1 MDLAGSDHSSH
12 GRTYSSCCRQR
23 PLIYKRGRCGLLCDS
38 PSKSLQ
44 GRHARLR
51 SGGPTPAIV
60 HKKFGKPWACIILQI
75 FQICHSKSSLSQPFS
90 MTNLGNPDCFWS
102 CPDFPILLWKIQ
114 PQPAIFRETLIVC
127 DPVQSSQI
135 VHGNSTR
142 SQPFSITNLGN
153 PDCVWSC
160 PDLAKFITKGRRRN
174 TTGMLNDNFEGD
186 PTIWWLNRTD
196 WRVVI
201 YVGWAWQGQMFFNLV
216 STGWQILHILLCQQ
230 MWIMMLLRRNM
241 PWATWLRL
249 STAIVHY

>member
-1 MDLAGSDHSSH
+1 MISIEIPFQPLLPCYSYFHPIYQLTSEASLPTESRWLPPHWNLLWVGLTSFQPKYCVKH
-12 GRTYSSCCRQR
+12 GPGRQWPLLSR
-23 PLIYKRGRCGLLCDS
+23 PHLLFLLPAETTHLQRGRCGLLCDS

-135 VHGNSTR
+135 VHGKSTL
-142 SQPFSITNLGN
+142 SQPFSITNL
-153 PDCVWSC
+153 
-160 PDLAKFITKGRRRN
+160 
-174 TTGMLNDNFEGD
+174 
-186 PTIWWLNRTD
+186 
-196 WRVVI
+196 VVI
-201 YVGWAWQGQMFFNLV
+201 GHTMIFQVRHSAEL
-216 STGWQILHILLCQQ
+216 
-230 MWIMMLLRRNM
+230 
-241 PWATWLRL
+241 
-249 STAIVHY
+249 